1 MNKPNG
7 NQNLNKKYAD
17 FEIETY
23 FNNESNTGLSA
34 KDMQLK
40 EELNVL
46 TNQYMAAF
54 NNINELENKFRR
66 GDENIYKAN
75 MIKTSLYQ
83 IDFQNSNDYGNFL
96 NQLYDITN
104 NTEVTSITYDN
115 YKKDSKDSDRKL
127 LRIIADNKYDILLN
141 LNKNSNQ
148 ATYNKIKSLA
158 DEQKRRKGNN
168 YNYSKSNTQDYGA
181 PPGQGTNNY
190 QNYNNNKNSY
200 YYNNDSFNKFNG
212 NYEKRKKRFYG
223 ENNYYKNKYH
233 KETYY

>member
-127 LRIIADNKYDILLN
+127 LRIINDNKYDILLN

-168 YNYSKSNTQDYGA
+168 YNYSKNNAQDYGA

-190 QNYNNNKNSY
+190 QNYNNNKN
-200 YYNNDSFNKFNG
+200 G
-212 NYEKRKKRFYG
+212 
-223 ENNYYKNKYH
+223 NNYYRNYNNGGNYGNNYNNYQPH
-233 KETYY
+233 NYY

>member
-127 LRIIADNKYDILLN
+127 LRIIGDNKYDILLN

-158 DEQKRRKGNN
+158 DEQKIRKGNN
-168 YNYSKSNTQDYGA
+168 YNYSKSNAQDYGA

-190 QNYNNNKNSY
+190 QNYNNNKN
-200 YYNNDSFNKFNG
+200 G
-212 NYEKRKKRFYG
+212 
-223 ENNYYKNKYH
+223 NNYYRNYNNGGNYGNNYNNYQPPN
-233 KETYY
+233 YY

>member
-127 LRIIADNKYDILLN
+127 LRIIGDNKYDILLN

-168 YNYSKSNTQDYGA
+168 YNYSKSNAQDFGA

-190 QNYNNNKNSY
+190 QNYNNNNKN
-200 YYNNDSFNKFNG
+200 G
-212 NYEKRKKRFYG
+212 
-223 ENNYYKNKYH
+223 NNYYRNYNNGGNYGNNYNNYQPQS
-233 KETYY
+233 YY

>member
-127 LRIIADNKYDILLN
+127 LRIIGDNKYDILLN

-148 ATYNKIKSLA
+148 ATYNKIKGLA

-190 QNYNNNKNSY
+190 QNYNNNKN
-200 YYNNDSFNKFNG
+200 G
-212 NYEKRKKRFYG
+212 
-223 ENNYYKNKYH
+223 NNYYRNYNNGGNYGNNYNNYQPQN
-233 KETYY
+233 YY